1 MSNTGSK
8 LLKYLILLALS
19 LSTTVCADE
28 QLETIQVTEKKQTF
42 SEFWEENQAAQIFS
56 GKKNTVTSLKEI
68 PTLQTNNYRQATSQ
82 TPGLLI
88 SEVPN
93 EALAAITFRGLG
105 DPHESFNVLL
115 LQDGIPV
122 PADMYG
128 YPAHYFSPAL
138 PMMEK
143 VQFTRGGA
151 SLLYGPQPG
160 GVLNYIS
167 RPLKKNQPTSGKVG
181 LTYGSYNLLTTNNAL
196 FGSKDDSS
204 YGLEY
209 HRRQG
214 DGPQR
219 TNSDFAADYLQAR
232 QHYFKGANVF
242 KVSFNGYN
250 SDHGN
255 SGGFSKTDNS
265 GDNQYGEDQGKATR
279 KHDRL
284 KVSRAQ
290 LAGGL
295 EKRIDDKSSLQV
307 NLWATAYRRYSKSQN
322 QGAGSTFGRSPTG
335 TTNNIVTQQYY
346 GYNGEIR
353 YLKNYSEHTF
363 SAGYLSYNILSPY
376 TAETGAT
383 VDSNHGDVTRRLD
396 RSTHVNSYF
405 AENRFAFGDF
415 MVTPG
420 IRIEN
425 IRQTIDERKNTL
437 NGASRQEDSTENVP
451 LLGLGIS
458 YHVDDS
464 SQIYANVSES
474 YKPVSYQ
481 ESVPLTNSS
490 TTISEDIDPSK
501 ILNYE
506 LGYRTQTDK
515 FILDASL
522 FYIRYENKF
531 GVVGNNFQ
539 NTGAGT
545 NKGFD
550 VAAELKLS
558 QFSPA
563 LKKKG
568 EFNLYGNIEVLDA
581 RFTKSSPDAATN
593 LEGNTPQYA
602 PHTITRTGLIY
613 TKENRLKAALMGV
626 MVSRHFGADGN
637 TDNFEIPAYMV
648 WDLTAD
654 WSVTK
659 NWIASAGINNLL
671 DKQYYSRVRAEGISW
686 ALGRNFYVGGSYQF

>member
-1 MSNTGSK
+1 MPNTGSK

-68 PTLQTNNYRQATSQ
+68 PSLQTNNYRQATSQ

-322 QGAGSTFGRSPTG
+322 QGAGSTFGRFPTG

-363 SAGYLSYNILSPY
+363 SAGYLSYNLLSPY

-425 IRQTIDERKNTL
+425 IRQTIDERKNTI

-458 YHVDDS
+458 YHVNDS

-515 FILDASL
+515 LILDASL

-581 RFTKSSPDAATN
+581 RFTKSSPNAATN

-602 PHTITRTGLIY
+602 PNTITRTGLIY
-613 TKENRLKAALMGV
+613 TKEDRLKAALMGV
-626 MVSRHFGADGN
+626 MVSRHFGDDGN
-637 TDNFEIPAYMV
+637 NDNFEIPAYMV

-686 ALGRNFYVGGSYQF
+686 ALGRNFYLGGSYQF